1 MEFVLFDG
9 DWSFASSVYEASAGV
24 IEAGR
29 EYQMTH
35 KWQSTTLSL
44 LRPRLSVTLPR

>member
-9 DWSFASSVYEASAGV
+9 DWSSASSVYEASAGV
-24 IEAGR
+24 IEAGK

-35 KWQSTTLSL
+35 KWESTTPSP